1 MINNMKKFLIVC
13 LSCFFII
20 TPVLGDDVDLPATGD
35 LWDNWGAEQNFYGN
49 DKNVSDEDFDK
60 AIDSLKSKKNRWVDR
75 LKKKQIPKGE
85 EFNQSN
91 ETEIINEQADKDTLP
106 VVTIPVEII
115 LKDGVLPVGHYQLK
129 GEKTDDNNVVLRLY
143 QAQYMMAELPAIE
156 TDDDF
161 DEETITFAKWLL
173 EGEDKIKIIYG
184 SIDLNAYSIV
194 DIKN

>member
-1 MINNMKKFLIVC
+1 M
-13 LSCFFII
+13 

-115 LKDGVLPVGHYQLK
+115 
-129 GEKTDDNNVVLRLY
+129 
-143 QAQYMMAELPAIE
+143 
-156 TDDDF
+156 
-161 DEETITFAKWLL
+161 
-173 EGEDKIKIIYG
+173 
-184 SIDLNAYSIV
+184 
-194 DIKN
+194 